1 MNAGC
6 LYQVSVAA
14 MVCSLCW
21 NIQAE
26 PEPEPLSP
34 EQQVAVQN
42 FRESLSALSQALV
55 VCTPALNS
63 VKDAE
68 TAAVAVPLVQQV
80 SRAESL
86 VKSAAEKVSASGV
99 DVDRFYQLGGLDA
112 LLSAVP
118 VAAYNAAVRKVLV
131 AGCCGSLSLYAA
143 VMEQKPGNDIPLSQ
157 EDKEILQQVETLMQQ
172 LKEIAPVSHWRPLE
186 TEFIRNYDSL
196 LSAVQRLQQNPH
208 GAMALRRILEQ
219 NSSVLNELCNHQFH
233 GNGGMEERFLVQPD
247 SFLGAWYSA
256 RGLAEYFHHRLFLW
270 NDSLA
275 RRYGDA
281 VWKEAEPQ
289 LASVRQKYA
298 LGTGDGRTP
307 ETAFDIP
314 GEVKPVDYVAFV
326 NEVTRAVF
334 GSRYLPGE
342 PRHSTLTRN
351 GRQVICGLVNVG
363 RSGDKNMYNNPVL
376 VMPCYFYVDSGKEE
390 RK

>member
-99 DVDRFYQLGGLDA
+99 DVGRC
-112 LLSAVP
+112 AV
-118 VAAYNAAVRKVLV
+118 V
-131 AGCCGSLSLYAA
+131 
-143 VMEQKPGNDIPLSQ
+143 
-157 EDKEILQQVETLMQQ
+157 
-172 LKEIAPVSHWRPLE
+172 
-186 TEFIRNYDSL
+186 
-196 LSAVQRLQQNPH
+196 
-208 GAMALRRILEQ
+208 
-219 NSSVLNELCNHQFH
+219 FH
-233 GNGGMEERFLVQPD
+233 
-247 SFLGAWYSA
+247 
-256 RGLAEYFHHRLFLW
+256 LF
-270 NDSLA
+270 
-275 RRYGDA
+275 
-281 VWKEAEPQ
+281 
-289 LASVRQKYA
+289 AS
-298 LGTGDGRTP
+298 
-307 ETAFDIP
+307 I
-314 GEVKPVDYVAFV
+314 
-326 NEVTRAVF
+326 
-334 GSRYLPGE
+334 
-342 PRHSTLTRN
+342 
-351 GRQVICGLVNVG
+351 
-363 RSGDKNMYNNPVL
+363 
-376 VMPCYFYVDSGKEE
+376 
-390 RK
+390 